1 MSLAGYRG
9 VTRKQIWPRRGCHLY
24 WMLLRMRK
32 ESRMGTIV
40 VILIQMLFL
49 IVVVSRA
56 CVCHAWVKW
65 VMLCRSHLR
74 ILVRKLVVV

>member
-1 MSLAGYRG
+1 
-9 VTRKQIWPRRGCHLY
+9 
-24 WMLLRMRK
+24 MRK

-40 VILIQMLFL
+40 VIMIQMLFL
-49 IVVVSRA
+49 IVVGSRA